1 MSTARPE
8 ACPVHHRL
16 PVTGPIDLEIT
27 FTCGQAFRW
36 ERRADAWSGV
46 VGGAEIAVRLG
57 DPSVLLVEIAGEDPG
72 REALVGY
79 FRLGEDPLNHLEHA
93 QELRNLPGLLP
104 LFGLRL
110 LRQDP
115 WEALSSFICSAAAN
129 VRKISGCVEGMAARW
144 GDPIAG
150 SSRRRYPAA
159 ERLARVS
166 ESDLRALGMGF
177 RAPYLKQTARAVA
190 SRGWSWDELR
200 EAPYERARERLCGLP
215 GVGPKIADCTLLFGL
230 DRLEAYPVDR
240 WIRRATMELA
250 SRRKAKDEELS
261 RWAVRFGP
269 GRGYL
274 QQLIFHL
281 RRTGG
286 PLPSLA
292 RLNARAKKIA

>member
-1 MSTARPE
+1 VR
-8 ACPVHHRL
+8 HRL

-27 FTCGQAFRW
+27 FNCGQAFRW
-36 ERRADAWSGV
+36 VRRADAWSGV
-46 VGGAEIAVRLG
+46 VGGAEINARLDVRL
-57 DPSVLLVEIAGEDPG
+57 DAPSALLVEIAGEDPG
-72 REALVGY
+72 PAALVRY
-79 FRLGEDPLNHLEHA
+79 FRLDENPLKHLEHA
-93 QELRNLPGLLP
+93 RELRDLPGLLP

-115 WEALSSFICSAAAN
+115 WETLASFICSAAAN
-129 VRKISGCVEGMAARW
+129 VGKISACAEGMAARW

-150 SSRRRYPAA
+150 SARRRFPSAD
-159 ERLARVS
+159 RLARVR
-166 ESDLRALGMGF
+166 ESGLRALGMGF
-177 RAPYLKQTARAVA
+177 RAPYLKRAAQEIA
-190 SRGWSWDELR
+190 SRRWSWEELR
-200 EAPYERARERLCGLP
+200 EAPYERAREQLCGLL

-250 SRRKAKDEELS
+250 SRRKATDEELS
-261 RWAVRFGP
+261 RWAERFGP

-286 PLPSLA
+286 ALPSLA
-292 RLNARAKKIA
+292 SLNARARKVGGG